1 MPMIFGWPRRNPV
14 DHKASG
20 GTMPD
25 RIYQVGDVIAGDYVV
40 RSVME
45 GGLGIVYAVNHR
57 GGERLVLKSPKRQ
70 SDHAVRENF
79 RNEAEIWVR
88 LGKHTNIVPAF
99 WVDELAGQL
108 FVAAEFDESDELNR
122 VSLRDYLRYGALKP
136 NVVAAWTAD
145 FCYGLQHAVLKGLV
159 AHRDIKPENLLIGA
173 SGVLRVTDFGIA
185 KATVS
190 TFNEDSTKQ
199 PKLGAWQT
207 RSGKVS
213 GTPPY
218 MAPEQWR
225 GAEQDVRTDIYAF
238 GVVMYEMCHGRM
250 PFVAPSMEKLI
261 DQHLHIK
268 PQIPDGPFA
277 QAIARCLSKDPAT
290 RYATPAAL
298 LADVSRICDAQKLPL
313 PPAPSQ
319 TGERADELAALAQGL
334 GTLGKKEEAIAA
346 ARELVD
352 LEPNQAR

>member
-1 MPMIFGWPRRNPV
+1 
-14 DHKASG
+14 
-20 GTMPD
+20 MPD

-108 FVAAEFDESDELNR
+108 FVAAEFVESDELNR

-268 PQIPDGPFA
+268 PQIP
-277 QAIARCLSKDPAT
+277 
-290 RYATPAAL
+290 
-298 LADVSRICDAQKLPL
+298 
-313 PPAPSQ
+313 
-319 TGERADELAALAQGL
+319 
-334 GTLGKKEEAIAA
+334 
-346 ARELVD
+346 
-352 LEPNQAR
+352 